1 MGLPQSEGP
10 HSQGPHSPLSRR
22 RTGIPE
28 ATVAR
33 LPVYLRVLGGFA
45 EAGVTTVSSDAL
57 AVAAGVGSAKLRKD
71 LSHLGSYGTRGVGYD
86 VEYLVYQISRT
97 LGLTQH
103 YSVVII
109 GVGNLGH
116 ALANYAGFA
125 SRGFQ
130 IVALIDSDSR
140 RVGEVINGLEVRH
153 LDELETVV
161 KEHEV
166 SIGVIAT
173 PAPSA
178 QDVCDRLVSCGVT
191 SVLNFAPI
199 VLAVPDSV
207 DVRKVDLSI
216 ELQILA
222 FHEQRKS
229 GTTPSTPGNPVE
241 VGAG

>member
-1 MGLPQSEGP
+1 M
-10 HSQGPHSPLSRR
+10 PHSPLPRR
-22 RTGIPE
+22 RTGIPD

-33 LPVYLRVLGGFA
+33 LPIYLRVLGGLA
-45 EAGVTTVSSDAL
+45 ETGVTTVSSDAL

-86 VEYLVYQISRT
+86 VEYLVYQISRA

-130 IVALIDSDSR
+130 IVALVDSDPR
-140 RVGEVINGLEVRH
+140 RVGEDINGLEVRH

-161 KEHEV
+161 KEHEA

-173 PAPSA
+173 PAGAA

-199 VLAVPDSV
+199 VLAVPDAV

-222 FHEQRKS
+222 FHEQRKAAGATERPGS
-229 GTTPSTPGNPVE
+229 AVPDEVRGTVVAS
-241 VGAG
+241 

>member
-1 MGLPQSEGP
+1 MSMPPSSIAEPSMTEPQ
-10 HSQGPHSPLSRR
+10 LSRR

-33 LPVYLRVLGGFA
+33 LPVYLRVLGGLA

-130 IVALIDSDSR
+130 IVALVDADPR
-140 RVGEVINGLEVRH
+140 RVGERINGLEVRH

-173 PAPSA
+173 PAASA

-199 VLAVPDSV
+199 VLAVPDTV

-229 GTTPSTPGNPVE
+229 GAGRTVE

>member
-1 MGLPQSEGP
+1 MPQPPLP
-10 HSQGPHSPLSRR
+10 RR
-22 RTGIPE
+22 RTGIPD

-33 LPVYLRVLGGFA
+33 LPIYLRVLGSLA
-45 EAGVTTVSSDAL
+45 ETGVTTVSSDAL

-86 VEYLVYQISRT
+86 VEYLVYQISRA

-130 IVALIDSDSR
+130 IAALVDADPR

-153 LDELETVV
+153 LDDLEMVV
-161 KEHEV
+161 KEHEA
-166 SIGVIAT
+166 SIAVIAT
-173 PAPSA
+173 PATVA
-178 QDVCDRLVSCGVT
+178 QDVCDRLVSCGIT
-191 SVLNFAPI
+191 SVLNFAPT
-199 VLAVPDSV
+199 VLAVPDTV
-207 DVRKVDLSI
+207 EVRKVDLSI

-229 GTTPSTPGNPVE
+229 AAAAGQQGAAAGSGQQA
-241 VGAG
+241 VG

>member
-1 MGLPQSEGP
+1 VSLPD
-10 HSQGPHSPLSRR
+10 SQGPHAPGPHPPLPRR

-33 LPVYLRVLGGFA
+33 LPVYLRVLGALA
-45 EAGVTTVSSDAL
+45 ESGVTTVSSDAL

-103 YSVVII
+103 YCVVII

-130 IVALIDSDSR
+130 IVALIDSDPR
-140 RVGEVINGLEVRH
+140 RVGEDINGLEVRH

-173 PAPSA
+173 PAASA

-199 VLAVPDSV
+199 VLAVPDTV

-229 GTTPSTPGNPVE
+229 GVTATAE

>member
-1 MGLPQSEGP
+1 VPLP

-33 LPVYLRVLGGFA
+33 LPVYLRVLGGLA
-45 EAGVTTVSSDAL
+45 ETGVTTVSSDAL
-57 AVAAGVGSAKLRKD
+57 ALAAGVGSAKLRKD

-130 IVALIDSDSR
+130 IVALIDADPR
-140 RVGEVINGLEVRH
+140 RVGERINGLDVRH

-173 PAPSA
+173 PAASA

-199 VLAVPDSV
+199 VLAVPDTV

-229 GTTPSTPGNPVE
+229 GATPPTSSNAVE

>member
-1 MGLPQSEGP
+1 VSM
-10 HSQGPHSPLSRR
+10 PHSPLPRR

-33 LPVYLRVLGGFA
+33 LPVYLRVLGGLA
-45 EAGVTTVSSDAL
+45 ESGVTTVSSDAL
-57 AVAAGVGSAKLRKD
+57 AIAAGVGSAKLRKD

-86 VEYLVYQISRT
+86 VEYLIYQISRT

-130 IVALIDSDSR
+130 IVALVDSDPR
-140 RVGEVINGLEVRH
+140 RVGEDINGLEVRH

-173 PAPSA
+173 PAAAA
-178 QDVCDRLVSCGVT
+178 QDVCDRLVSSGVT

-199 VLAVPDSV
+199 VLAVPDTV

-229 GTTPSTPGNPVE
+229 AGSGATVE